1 MANNDWLSQTEELV
15 QTWTK
20 AQQTMWE
27 NWRSLMPSVATPPA
41 SVEWKQA
48 VDAWKDIMQ
57 RSLTAQA
64 DFVKF
69 WSESMTS
76 VPMVGTQMQDM
87 TSLIVETTQRWTSVQ
102 NEIWTNW
109 LDAVAKADA
118 AAMAQNWDE
127 NTKKA
132 FEAWRDTVNSAIE
145 AQRKMMDTML
155 PGGKKE

>member
-41 SVEWKQA
+41 SAEWKQA
-48 VDAWKDIMQ
+48 VDAWKDVMQ

-102 NEIWTNW
+102 NEIWTSW